1 MASLGYMT
9 ELDTESIWNVV
20 LDTTRFGKINVR
32 MGELLNILVRKDK
45 DSQTDITDAKILP
58 MLEQISEEALLE
70 LIQASKSN
78 RTTDP
83 WNFIQANVFRV
94 ISKVYRSNTKLM
106 ILLQEQQETKLHLKY
121 SGLLSLRSHS
131 D

>member
-1 MASLGYMT
+1 MVSLGYMT
-9 ELDTESIWNVV
+9 KLDTESIWNVV
-20 LDTTRFGKINVR
+20 LDATRFGKINVR

-94 ISKVYRSNTKLM
+94 ISKIYRSNTKLM

>member
-9 ELDTESIWNVV
+9 ELDTESIWDVV
-20 LDTTRFGKINVR
+20 LDATRFGKINVR